1 MGSVPDADSV
11 QPSAYP
17 HLSITHR
24 ARAARFISVSTPS
37 AASSR
42 KRVAK
47 LFVVLAQ
54 LTALIVLPNVK
65 LTRIVKVPA
74 FTISV
79 LSELLARRIFRG
91 FLTQFML
98 WGIMNRHYDNFSVFN
113 QI

>member
-1 MGSVPDADSV
+1 MRMPGVGRRPELPFVARDNPLLSHQLGHPVFAAGMAPFIPIFTPCV
-11 QPSAYP
+11 AYDR
-17 HLSITHR
+17 L
-24 ARAARFISVSTPS
+24 
-37 AASSR
+37 
-42 KRVAK
+42 
-47 LFVVLAQ
+47 
-54 LTALIVLPNVK
+54 NVK

-79 LSELLARRIFRG
+79 LSGLLARRIFRG